1 MNQFNIFLDFYRIIA
16 EMTEEEIV
24 SAIGSPKYRNTVESV
39 RRIFLEQGEKAANE
53 EKKKLP
59 SVTFSANYRGGR
71 SNATLV
77 KYLGYIVIDIDHLSK
92 EELARILQTV
102 RACSYTRIAFIS
114 PKGMGLK
121 IIAHTQRPDGTLPDT
136 IQEIE
141 DFHNAAYNKV
151 ASFYSQL
158 CQTEIDTSGQDV
170 GRTCLLS
177 YDPGIYFNRDATP
190 FIVEQ
195 PPLFYKTQK
204 KKKTPGRKKQET
216 DNNPVSEETALNYHS
231 SHASLMV
238 TLNYY
243 HNKSEKYTEGNR
255 NNYLHHLACKYN
267 RHGIPEQEAAA
278 FIKSLFTDLPAEET
292 DSLIASAYAH
302 TEEFNTNKLNST
314 QKRML
319 QIEQHISECYETRYN
334 ELLHIMEY
342 RRRVSETE
350 QPDPFRILDDRMEN
364 SIWMEMNELGYACNV
379 KMIQNLIYSDFSSSY
394 HPIREYFKELPEWDG
409 TDYIRILA
417 DSVRTNHQSFWTEC
431 LERYLVG
438 MCAAATQDDV
448 VNHTVLL
455 LCSEV
460 QNIGKTTFI
469 NNLLPPELRT
479 YLSTGLINPN
489 SKDDLAK
496 IAQSMLINL
505 DEFEG
510 MSGRDLNTF
519 KDLVTRKVISIRL
532 PYARRS
538 QNFPHTASFAG
549 TCNYQEILHDTTGN
563 RRFLCFHADSIEFIK
578 INYTQLYAQIKHLLN
593 TPGYQYWFTQED
605 NNRIEKNNE
614 DFIFHSPEEELV
626 LTHIRKPERFE
637 KVQYLTVS
645 EIAELIRERTGYQ
658 YSIGAKIQIGKVMVK
673 HNFESKK
680 GRNGR
685 RYAVFVIAP
694 EQVKSNRLYESKEQ
708 PMIGYSS

>member
-278 FIKSLFTDLPAEET
+278 FIKSLFTDLPTEET

-417 DSVRTNHQSFWTEC
+417 NSVRTNHQSFWTEC

-694 EQVKSNRLYESKEQ
+694 EQVKSNRLYE
-708 PMIGYSS
+708 

>member
-24 SAIGSPKYRNTVESV
+24 SAIGSAKYRNIVESV
-39 RRIFLEQGEKAANE
+39 RRTFLEQGEKAANE

-216 DNNPVSEETALNYHS
+216 DNNPVSEETARNYHS

-394 HPIREYFKELPEWDG
+394 HPIRKYFKELPEWDG

-685 RYAVFVIAP
+685 RYAVFIIAP
-694 EQVKSNRLYESKEQ
+694 EQVKSNRLYE
-708 PMIGYSS
+708 

>member
-267 RHGIPEQEAAA
+267 RHGIPDQEAAA
-278 FIKSLFTDLPAEET
+278 FIKSLFTDLPAVET

-314 QKRML
+314 KKRML

-342 RRRVSETE
+342 RRKVSETE

-694 EQVKSNRLYESKEQ
+694 EQVKSNRLYE
-708 PMIGYSS
+708 

>member
-177 YDPGIYFNRDATP
+177 YDPGIYFNRDDTP

-195 PPLFYKTQK
+195 PPLFYKTQKK

-694 EQVKSNRLYESKEQ
+694 EQVKSNRLYE
-708 PMIGYSS
+708 

>member
-292 DSLIASAYAH
+292 ESLIASAYAH

-694 EQVKSNRLYESKEQ
+694 EQVKSNRLYE
-708 PMIGYSS
+708 

>member
-24 SAIGSPKYRNTVESV
+24 SAIGSPKYRNTIESV

-177 YDPGIYFNRDATP
+177 YDPGIYFNRNATP

-267 RHGIPEQEAAA
+267 RHGIPDQEAAA
-278 FIKSLFTDLPAEET
+278 FIKSLFTDLPAVET

-685 RYAVFVIAP
+685 RYAVFVILP
-694 EQVKSNRLYESKEQ
+694 PNR
-708 PMIGYSS
+708 

>member
-177 YDPGIYFNRDATP
+177 YDPGIYFNRNATP

-267 RHGIPEQEAAA
+267 RHGIPDQEAAA
-278 FIKSLFTDLPAEET
+278 FIKSLFTDLPAVET

-379 KMIQNLIYSDFSSSY
+379 KMIQNLIHSDFSSSY

-694 EQVKSNRLYESKEQ
+694 EQVKSNRLYE
-708 PMIGYSS
+708 

>member
-158 CQTEIDTSGQDV
+158 CQTKIDTSGQDV

-267 RHGIPEQEAAA
+267 RHGIPDQEAAA
-278 FIKSLFTDLPAEET
+278 FIKSLFTDLPAVET

-694 EQVKSNRLYESKEQ
+694 EQVKSNRLYE
-708 PMIGYSS
+708 

>member
-204 KKKTPGRKKQET
+204 KKKKTPGRKKQET

-267 RHGIPEQEAAA
+267 RHGIPDQEAAA
-278 FIKSLFTDLPAEET
+278 FIKSLFTDLPAVET

-342 RRRVSETE
+342 RRKVSETE

-549 TCNYQEILHDTTGN
+549 TCNYQEIPHDTTGN

-694 EQVKSNRLYESKEQ
+694 EQVKSNRLYE
-708 PMIGYSS
+708 

>member
-267 RHGIPEQEAAA
+267 RHGIPDQEAAA
-278 FIKSLFTDLPAEET
+278 FIKSLFTDLPAVET

-342 RRRVSETE
+342 RRKVSETE

-563 RRFLCFHADSIEFIK
+563 RRFLCFHPYSIQFIT
-578 INYTQLYAQIKHLLN
+578 INYAQLYAQIKYLLN
-593 TPGYQYWFTQED
+593 KPGYQYWFTQAD
-605 NNRIEKNNE
+605 NERLEENNE
-614 DFIFHSPEEELV
+614 AFIFHSPEEEMV
-626 LTHIRKPERFE
+626 LTRIRKPERFE
-637 KVQYLTVS
+637 KVYYLTVS

-658 YSIGAKIQIGKVMVK
+658 YSIGSKIQLGKVMTK
-673 HNFESKK
+673 HHFESKK
-680 GRNGR
+680 GNNGR
-685 RYAVFVIAP
+685 RYAVFIIDI
-694 EQVKSNRLYESKEQ
+694 EQVKSNRLYE
-708 PMIGYSS
+708 

>member
-24 SAIGSPKYRNTVESV
+24 SAIGSPKYRNIVESV
-39 RRIFLEQGEKAANE
+39 RHTFLEQGEKAANE

-409 TDYIRILA
+409 IDYIRILA

-549 TCNYQEILHDTTGN
+549 TCNYQEILHDTTGT

-685 RYAVFVIAP
+685 RYAVFIIAP
-694 EQVKSNRLYESKEQ
+694 EQVKSNRLYE
-708 PMIGYSS
+708 

>member
-342 RRRVSETE
+342 RRRVSKTE

-549 TCNYQEILHDTTGN
+549 TCNYQEILHDTTSN

-645 EIAELIRERTGYQ
+645 KIAELIRERTGYQ

-694 EQVKSNRLYESKEQ
+694 EQVKSNRLYE
-708 PMIGYSS
+708 

>member
-24 SAIGSPKYRNTVESV
+24 SAIGSAKYRNIVESV
-39 RRIFLEQGEKAANE
+39 RRTFLEQGEKAANE

-177 YDPGIYFNRDATP
+177 YDPGIYFNRNATP

-267 RHGIPEQEAAA
+267 RHGIPDQEAAA
-278 FIKSLFTDLPAEET
+278 FIKSLFTDLPAVET

-694 EQVKSNRLYESKEQ
+694 EQVKSNRLYE
-708 PMIGYSS
+708 

>member
-158 CQTEIDTSGQDV
+158 CQTEIDTSDQDV

-195 PPLFYKTQK
+195 PPLFYKTQKK

-694 EQVKSNRLYESKEQ
+694 EQVKSNRLYE
-708 PMIGYSS
+708 

>member
-121 IIAHTQRPDGTLPDT
+121 IIAHTQRPDGRLPDT

-278 FIKSLFTDLPAEET
+278 FIKSLFTDLPTEET

-694 EQVKSNRLYESKEQ
+694 EQVKSNRLYE
-708 PMIGYSS
+708 

>member
-195 PPLFYKTQK
+195 PPLFYKTQKK

-563 RRFLCFHADSIEFIK
+563 RRFLCFHPYSIQFIT
-578 INYTQLYAQIKHLLN
+578 INYAQLYAQIKYLLN
-593 TPGYQYWFTQED
+593 KPGYQYWFTQAD
-605 NNRIEKNNE
+605 NERLEENNE

-694 EQVKSNRLYESKEQ
+694 EQVKSNRLYE
-708 PMIGYSS
+708 

>member
-177 YDPGIYFNRDATP
+177 YDPGIYFNHDATP

-417 DSVRTNHQSFWTEC
+417 NSVRTNHQSFWTEC

-694 EQVKSNRLYESKEQ
+694 EQVKSNRLYE
-708 PMIGYSS
+708 

>member
-24 SAIGSPKYRNTVESV
+24 SAIGSPKYRNIVESV
-39 RRIFLEQGEKAANE
+39 RRTFLEQGEKAANE

-204 KKKTPGRKKQET
+204 KKKTPGKKKQET

-394 HPIREYFKELPEWDG
+394 HPIRKYFKELPEWDG
-409 TDYIRILA
+409 IDYIRILA

-549 TCNYQEILHDTTGN
+549 TCNYQEILHDTTGT

-685 RYAVFVIAP
+685 RYAVFIIAP
-694 EQVKSNRLYESKEQ
+694 EQVKSNRLYE
-708 PMIGYSS
+708 

>member
-158 CQTEIDTSGQDV
+158 CRTEIDTSGQDV

-694 EQVKSNRLYESKEQ
+694 EQVKSNRLYE
-708 PMIGYSS
+708 

>member
-278 FIKSLFTDLPAEET
+278 FIKSLFTDLPTEET

-496 IAQSMLINL
+496 IAQSMLINI

-694 EQVKSNRLYESKEQ
+694 EQVKSNRLYE
-708 PMIGYSS
+708 